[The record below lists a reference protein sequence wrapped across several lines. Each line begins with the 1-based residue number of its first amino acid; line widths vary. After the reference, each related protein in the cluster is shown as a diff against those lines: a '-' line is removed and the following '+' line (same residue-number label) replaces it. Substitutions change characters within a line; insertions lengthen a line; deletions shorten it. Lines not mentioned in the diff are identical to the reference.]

1 MSFLPPVIMEIRANA
16 TEAIASMKTVNT
28 ELTSMEVRANAA
40 GASLSRMQKAA
51 VVTGVAFRAM
61 ALASVAIGVLS
72 IKAAMDSEQAFAR
85 MDIAVNNAKDSTG
98 ATAEE
103 FRKTAEANTALGF
116 SVKDTA
122 QALGTLTTATS
133 STKEAQALLGSAMSL
148 ARYKHIDLGT
158 AATIM
163 ARATQGS
170 AKAFKE
176 LGITLDT
183 HLPKQQ
189 AINKGLDQ
197 LNAKLAGQT
206 QAYLDTFAGKMSAL
220 GAKTELLAEKFGNML
235 IPYVSKLVDFFSRFG
250 KQIAIVTGITI
261 GAVIAF
267 KTYVT
272 ILNIF
277 KAAQILYI
285 ALTSGM
291 AAAQTALTF
300 ATVEGAAA
308 TKSMAA
314 AQAILNAVEAANPY
328 VLIALAVIAVVS
340 ALVLLYQHNAKVHN
354 ALIAMAQGAIHAF
367 SFLLLAVEKLVEG
380 FVFLETGPLHLILK
394 AFAALGF
401 GPAKSALDELNKGIK
416 ASGDFFDGARKKLDD
431 YANGLDKL
439 KKPTTTAGLQT
450 AGKPATSGATPMSD
464 LSSYTGAAGGS
475 SAGGTTVVQNV
486 VVYASNTNDISKK
499 LSQAAKNGI
508 PVGGK

>member
-16 TEAIASMKTVNT
+16 TEAIAEMKTVNT

-40 GASLSRMQKAA
+40 GASLSRMEKAA
-51 VVTGVAFRAM
+51 VVTGAAFRAM

-72 IKAAMDSEQAFAR
+72 IKAAMDSQEAFAR
-85 MDIAVNNAKDSTG
+85 MDIAVNNAKDSTS
-98 ATAEE
+98 ASAEE
-103 FRKTAEANTALGF
+103 FRKTAEENTALGF
-116 SVKDTA
+116 SAKDTA

-133 STKEAQALLGSAMSL
+133 STEEAQALLGSAMSV

-183 HLPKQQ
+183 HIPKQQ
-189 AINKGLDQ
+189 AINRAMDQ
-197 LNAKLAGQT
+197 LNAKLSGQT
-206 QAYLDTFAGKMSAL
+206 QAYLDTFAGKMSVL

-235 IPYVSKLVDFFSRFG
+235 IPYVSKLIDFFSKYG
-250 KQIAIVTGITI
+250 KQLAIVTGIVI
-261 GAVIAF
+261 GAVVAF
-267 KTYVT
+267 KAYVT
-272 ILNIF
+272 IMNIF

-285 ALTSGM
+285 GLTTGM

-300 ATVEGAAA
+300 ATEEGAAA

-314 AQAILNAVEAANPY
+314 AQAILNAVEAVNPY
-328 VLIALAVIAVVS
+328 VLIATAVIAVVS

-354 ALIAMAQGAIHAF
+354 AMIAMAQGAIHAF
-367 SFLLLAVEKLVEG
+367 SYILLAVEKLVEG
-380 FVFLETGPLHLILK
+380 FVFLETGPLQLVLK

-416 ASGDFFDGARKKLDD
+416 ASGDFFDGARKKLDN
-431 YANGLDKL
+431 YADGLDKL

-450 AGKPATSGATPMSD
+450 TSKTAATPKSD
-464 LSSYTGAAGGS
+464 LSSYTGGS
-475 SAGGTTVVQNV
+475 SGKGGNQIVQNV

>member
-1 MSFLPPVIMEIRANA
+1 MEIQANA
-16 TEAIASMKTVNT
+16 TEAIASMKTVNA

-40 GASLSRMQKAA
+40 GASLTRMEKAA
-51 VVTGVAFRAM
+51 VATGVAFRAI

-85 MDIAVNNAKDSTG
+85 MDIAIGNAKD
-98 ATAEE
+98 ATSATKEE
-103 FRKTAEANTALGF
+103 FKKTAEQNTALGF
-116 SVKDTA
+116 STRDTA

-133 STKEAQALLGSAMSL
+133 STKEAQALLGSAMSV
-148 ARYKHIDLGT
+148 ARYKHMDLGT
-158 AATIM
+158 AATVM

-183 HLPKQQ
+183 SIPKQQ
-189 AINKGLDQ
+189 AINKAMDQ

-206 QAYLDTFAGKMSAL
+206 QAYLDTFAGKMSVL
-220 GAKTELLAEKFGNML
+220 GAKTELLAEKIGTKL
-235 IPYVSKLVDFFSRFG
+235 IPIVSAMIDFLSKYG
-250 KQIAIVTGITI
+250 KQLAIVVGVVV
-261 GAVIAF
+261 GAIVAF
-267 KTYVT
+267 KTFTT
-272 ILNIF
+272 IMNIY
-277 KAAQILYI
+277 KAAQILFI

-300 ATVEGAAA
+300 ATEGGLKV

-314 AQAILNAVEAANPY
+314 AQAVLNAVMAINPY
-328 VLIALAVIAVVS
+328 VLIATAVIAVVT

-354 ALIAMAQGAIHAF
+354 AIIATAQGAIHAF
-367 SFLLLAVEKLVEG
+367 SYILLAVEKVVEA
-380 FVFLETGPLHLILK
+380 FVFLETGPLHLLLK

-416 ASGDFFDGARKKLDD
+416 ASGDFFDSARKKLDN
-431 YANGLDKL
+431 YANGLDGL
-439 KKPTTTAGLQT
+439 KKATSTAGLQT
-450 AGKPATSGATPMSD
+450 TSKTPTGTTPKSD
-464 LSSYTGAAGGS
+464 LSSYTGAAGG
-475 SAGGTTVVQNV
+475 AGGGGTTVVQNV
-486 VVYASNTNDISKK
+486 MVYASNTNDISKK